1 MAWAVNALADENQ
14 QGNQNRRSACCVGR
28 RWAQQQLKGRAEREK
43 AAVYEVKDKRVLAK
57 PDRKAGKHYRGHFS
71 QELEEKVFSMTE
83 KDANGSPLSL
93 LLVLAYGALAF
104 PWCWFCRDPRESSFY
119 PVCKHVLYDHASLGT
134 FYVCV
139 KLCPIGSESAGEFL

>member
-1 MAWAVNALADENQ
+1 
-14 QGNQNRRSACCVGR
+14 
-28 RWAQQQLKGRAEREK
+28 
-43 AAVYEVKDKRVLAK
+43 VKDKRVLAK

-104 PWCWFCRDPRESSFY
+104 P
-119 PVCKHVLYDHASLGT
+119 
-134 FYVCV
+134 
-139 KLCPIGSESAGEFL
+139 